1 VIERK
6 PDINVRQQKIIRELL
21 EAHGKITFSELAE
34 KTGLNARIIRYN
46 MNIVRTWLQTS
57 EIEFIN
63 KPGYGVEVVASQQKK
78 NDLLETINAL
88 EDCDLVLSRKQR
100 IRIMLSYLLTSNAP
114 VAAKKVSEVE
124 NFSRSTIF
132 KDIQGVEKWLS
143 KFNIQLLRRS
153 AKGLWIEGREE
164 SRRFALVRLI
174 REELGDKRWYRLF
187 EYFQNRQHFT
197 SDVISYRIAG
207 FINQLRLDFTHHLVL
222 YIEENIN
229 RCISL
234 KSQVEIMMYLGIMI
248 QAIQG
253 GKSIPGKVDKKV
265 TATDE
270 YAIAQVLGYQ
280 IEKEYKIKPNQREI
294 ELLTALIIG
303 SRRENSSSQEIN
315 DSNHIP
321 SSYKSEQIAQQIINI
336 CSMRLHPM
344 LKIDEILFQE
354 LKNHLDYSLFRLN
367 YHIPIRNSHL
377 YVIKEK
383 FPKIYRVAES
393 SIFILENEV
402 STRIPEEEV
411 GFITMYLL
419 SALERLRTVEDSHL
433 SVIIAN
439 DGVRAKS
446 SLLQSRLE
454 YEFPNLRVVRII
466 NTFET
471 SFSNDLEGDLIV
483 STLPIE
489 DFNLPVIEVQPFLEI
504 DDIKSIQRWIAEKN
518 QSKRKQNLRSLD
530 QQNSL
535 ADLLQLTHITFFNG
549 VNSWRKIVSLAS
561 QPLINSGVIQDRYLS
576 AMIDV
581 IENYGFYMY
590 MGSGVLLLHAKP
602 TDGVNQLCMSMLK
615 LEQPFKFEHDTPPE
629 TDIIFVL
636 GATDDNS
643 HLTALFQLNELI
655 QYPEFMNSVRNTKK
669 PSEVVNILW
678 QWLPK
683 LTGSY

>member
-1 VIERK
+1 VIDRK
-6 PDINVRQQKIIRELL
+6 PDINVRQQNIIRELL
-21 EAHGKITFSELAE
+21 EAHGKITFAELAE

-46 MNIVRTWLQTS
+46 MNIVRAWLQTS
-57 EIEFIN
+57 DIEFIN
-63 KPGYGVEVVASQQKK
+63 KPGYGVEVVASEQKK
-78 NDLLETINAL
+78 NDLLEAINAL
-88 EDCDLVLSRKQR
+88 DDCDIVLSRKQR
-100 IRIMLSYLLTSNAP
+100 IRIMLLYLLTSNEP

-143 KFNIQLLRRS
+143 KFNIQLLKRS

-174 REELGDKRWYRLF
+174 REELGDKKWHRLF
-187 EYFQNRQHFT
+187 GYFPNSQHFT
-197 SDVISYRIAG
+197 SDTISHRIAD
-207 FINQLRLDFTHHLVL
+207 FINQLRLDFTHQLIL

-229 RCISL
+229 RCMSL
-234 KSQVEIMMYLGIMI
+234 KSQVEIMIYLGIMI
-248 QAIQG
+248 QAIKD
-253 GKSIPGKVDKKV
+253 GKSIHGDVDKNV
-265 TATDE
+265 IGTDE
-270 YAIAQVLGYQ
+270 YAVAQVLVYK
-280 IEKEYKIKPNQREI
+280 IEKQFQITPNQKEI

-303 SRRENSSSQEIN
+303 SRWENSPSLKLN
-315 DSNHIP
+315 DSNDIP
-321 SSYKSEQIAQQIINI
+321 SSYKSEHIAQQIINI

-377 YVIKEK
+377 NLIKEK
-383 FPKIYRVAES
+383 FLKVYRVAKS

-411 GFITMYLL
+411 GFIAMYLL

-433 SVIIAN
+433 NAIIAN

-454 YEFPNLRVVRII
+454 YEFPNLRVIRTI

-471 SFSNDLEGDLIV
+471 SSSNDLEGDLII

-489 DFNLPVIEVQPFLEI
+489 DSKLPVIEVQPFLEI

-535 ADLLQLTHITFFNG
+535 VDLLKLAHITFSLG
-549 VNSWRKIVSLAS
+549 GISWREIVALAS
-561 QPLINSGVIQDRYLS
+561 QPLINSGAIQNRYLS
-576 AMIDV
+576 AMIEV
-581 IENYGFYMY
+581 IENYGFFMY

-615 LEQPFKFEHDTPPE
+615 LEQPFKFENDTPPD

-655 QYPEFMNSVRNTKK
+655 QYPEFMNGIRNTKK

-683 LTGSY
+683 LTESS

>member
-1 VIERK
+1 MIDRK
-6 PDINVRQQKIIRELL
+6 PDINVRQQNIIRELL
-21 EAHGKITFSELAE
+21 KARGKITFAELAG

-46 MNIVRTWLQTS
+46 MNVVRTWLQIS

-78 NDLLETINAL
+78 NDLLEIINSL

-100 IRIMLSYLLTSNAP
+100 IRIMLLYLLTSTEP
-114 VAAKKVSEVE
+114 VATKKVSEME
-124 NFSRSTIF
+124 SFSRSTIF
-132 KDIQGVEKWLS
+132 KDIQGVERWLCRFDI
-143 KFNIQLLRRS
+143 KLFKRS

-174 REELGDKRWYRLF
+174 REELRDKRWHRLF
-187 EYFQNRQHFT
+187 GYFENHQHFT
-197 SDVISYRIAG
+197 SDAISRRIG
-207 FINQLRLDFTHHLVL
+207 DFINQLRLDFTHQLIL

-229 RCISL
+229 RCMSL
-234 KSQVEIMMYLGIMI
+234 KSRVEIMMYLGIMI

-253 GKSIPGKVDKKV
+253 GKSIHGEVDKNM

-270 YAIAQVLGYQ
+270 YAVAQVLGYQ
-280 IEKEYKIKPNQREI
+280 IEKEYQIKPNQKEI

-303 SRRENSSSQEIN
+303 SRWENTPSQEFN
-315 DSNHIP
+315 DLNNVS
-321 SSYKSEQIAQQIINI
+321 SSYKSEQIARQMINI

-377 YVIKEK
+377 NLIKEK

-402 STRIPEEEV
+402 SSRIPEEEV
-411 GFITMYLL
+411 GFIAMYLL

-433 SVIIAN
+433 NAIIAN

-454 YEFPNLRVVRII
+454 YEFPNLRVVRTI

-471 SFSNDLEGDLIV
+471 SSSNDLEGDLII

-489 DFNLPVIEVQPFLEI
+489 DSKLPVIEVQPFLEI

-518 QSKRKQNLRSLD
+518 QSKRKQNLTSLD

-535 ADLLQLTHITFFNG
+535 VDLLKLAHITFSSG
-549 VNSWRKIVSLAS
+549 INSWREIVALAS
-561 QPLINSGVIQDRYLS
+561 QPLINSGAIQDRYLS
-576 AMIDV
+576 AMIEV
-581 IENYGFYMY
+581 IENHGFYMY
-590 MGSGVLLLHAKP
+590 MGSGVLLLHAAP
-602 TDGVNQLCMSMLK
+602 TDGVNQLCVSMLK
-615 LEQPFKFEHDTPPE
+615 LKQPFKFENGTTPD

-655 QYPEFMNSVRNTKK
+655 QYPEFMSDIRNTKK

-683 LTGSY
+683 LTESS

>member
-1 VIERK
+1 MIDRK
-6 PDINVRQQKIIRELL
+6 PDINVRQQNIIRELL
-21 EAHGKITFSELAE
+21 EARDKATFTELAG

-46 MNIVRTWLQTS
+46 MNVVRTWLQTS
-57 EIEFIN
+57 DIEFIN

-78 NDLLETINAL
+78 NDLLEIINSL

-100 IRIMLSYLLTSNAP
+100 IRIMLLYLLTSNEP
-114 VAAKKVSEVE
+114 VATKKVSEME

-132 KDIQGVEKWLS
+132 KDIKGVERWLDRFDI
-143 KFNIQLLRRS
+143 KLLKRS
-153 AKGLWIEGREE
+153 AKGLWVEGREE

-174 REELGDKRWYRLF
+174 REELRDKRWYQLF
-187 EYFQNRQHFT
+187 DYFENHQHFT
-197 SDVISYRIAG
+197 SDAISHRIG
-207 FINQLRLDFTHHLVL
+207 DFINQLRLDFTHQLIL

-229 RCISL
+229 RCMSL
-234 KSQVEIMMYLGIMI
+234 KSRVEIMMYLGIMI

-253 GKSIPGKVDKKV
+253 GKSIHGEVDKNM

-270 YAIAQVLGYQ
+270 YAVAQVLGYQ
-280 IEKEYKIKPNQREI
+280 IEKEYQIKPNQKEI

-303 SRRENSSSQEIN
+303 SRWENTPSQELN
-315 DSNHIP
+315 DLNNIS
-321 SSYKSEQIAQQIINI
+321 SSYKSEQIAQQMIDI

-377 YVIKEK
+377 NLIKEK
-383 FPKIYRVAES
+383 FLNIYRVAES

-402 STRIPEEEV
+402 SSQIPEEEV
-411 GFITMYLL
+411 GFIAMYLL

-433 SVIIAN
+433 NAIIAN
-439 DGVRAKS
+439 DGIRAKS

-454 YEFPNLRVVRII
+454 YEFPNLRVVRTI
-466 NTFET
+466 NTFDT
-471 SFSNDLEGDLIV
+471 SSSNDLEGDLII

-489 DFNLPVIEVQPFLEI
+489 DSKLPVIEVQPFLEI
-504 DDIKSIQRWIAEKN
+504 DDIKSIQRWIADKN
-518 QSKRKQNLRSLD
+518 QSKRKQNLTSLD

-535 ADLLQLTHITFFNG
+535 VDLLKLAYITFSSD
-549 VNSWRKIVSLAS
+549 VNSWREIVALAS
-561 QPLINSGVIQDRYLS
+561 QPLINSGAIQDRYLS
-576 AMIDV
+576 AMIAV
-581 IENYGFYMY
+581 IEIHGFYMY
-590 MGSGVLLLHAKP
+590 MGSGVLLLHAAP
-602 TDGVNQLCMSMLK
+602 TDGVNQLCVSMLK
-615 LEQPFKFEHDTPPE
+615 LEQPFKFENGTTPD

-655 QYPEFMNSVRNTKK
+655 HYPEFMSDIRNTKK

-683 LTGSY
+683 LTESS

>member
-1 VIERK
+1 MIDRK
-6 PDINVRQQKIIRELL
+6 PDINVRQQNIIRELL
-21 EAHGKITFSELAE
+21 EAHGKITFAELAK

-46 MNIVRTWLQTS
+46 MNVVRTWLQTS
-57 EIEFIN
+57 DIEFIN

-78 NDLLETINAL
+78 NDLLEAINSL
-88 EDCDLVLSRKQR
+88 DDCDLVLSRKQR
-100 IRIMLSYLLTSNAP
+100 IRIMLLYLLTSNEP
-114 VAAKKVSEVE
+114 VAAKKVAEME

-143 KFNIQLLRRS
+143 KFNIQLLKRS

-174 REELGDKRWYRLF
+174 REELGDKRWHRIF
-187 EYFQNRQHFT
+187 EFFQNNQHFT
-197 SDVISYRIAG
+197 SDVISHRIAN
-207 FINQLRLDFTHHLVL
+207 FINQLRLDFTHQLIL

-229 RCISL
+229 RCMSL
-234 KSQVEIMMYLGIMI
+234 KSQVEIMIYLGITI
-248 QAIQG
+248 QAIKG
-253 GKSIPGKVDKKV
+253 EKSIHGKVDKNI

-270 YAIAQVLGYQ
+270 YAVAQVLGYK
-280 IEKEYKIKPNQREI
+280 IEKEFQITLNPKEI

-303 SRRENSSSQEIN
+303 SRWENNLSRDIT
-315 DSNHIP
+315 DSNNIP
-321 SSYKSEQIAQQIINI
+321 SSYKSEQITQKMINV

-344 LKIDEILFQE
+344 LKIDQILFQE

-377 YVIKEK
+377 NVIKEK

-411 GFITMYLL
+411 GFIAMYLL

-433 SVIIAN
+433 NVIIAN

-454 YEFPNLRVVRII
+454 YEFPNLRVIKTI
-466 NTFET
+466 NTYET
-471 SFSNDLEGDLIV
+471 SSSTDLERDLII

-489 DFNLPVIEVQPFLEI
+489 DSKLPVIEVQPFLEI

-535 ADLLQLTHITFFNG
+535 VDLLQLAHITFSNG
-549 VNSWRKIVSLAS
+549 VNSLQEVIALAS
-561 QPLINSGVIQDRYLS
+561 QPLINSDAIQDRYLS

-581 IENYGFYMY
+581 IQNHGFYMY

-602 TDGVNQLCMSMLK
+602 TDGVNQICMSMLK
-615 LEQPFKFEHDTPPE
+615 LEQPFKFDNDTPTD

-643 HLTALFQLNELI
+643 HLSALFQLNELI
-655 QYPEFMNSVRNTKK
+655 RYPEFMNGIRNTKK

-678 QWLPK
+678 KWLPK
-683 LTGSY
+683 LTESS

>member
-1 VIERK
+1 VIDRK
-6 PDINVRQQKIIRELL
+6 PDINVRQQNIIRELL

-57 EIEFIN
+57 DIEFIN

-78 NDLLETINAL
+78 SDLLETINAL

-100 IRIMLSYLLTSNAP
+100 IRIMLLYLLTSNEP
-114 VAAKKVSEVE
+114 VAAKKVSEME

-132 KDIQGVEKWLS
+132 KDIQGVERWLCRFEI
-143 KFNIQLLRRS
+143 KLIKRP

-174 REELGDKRWYRLF
+174 REELGDKRWHRLF
-187 EYFQNRQHFT
+187 GYFENHQHFT
-197 SDVISYRIAG
+197 SDAISQRIAD
-207 FINQLRLDFTHHLVL
+207 FINNLRLDFTHQLIL

-229 RCISL
+229 RCMSL
-234 KSQVEIMMYLGIMI
+234 KSRVEIMMYLGIMI
-248 QAIQG
+248 QSIQG
-253 GKSIPGKVDKKV
+253 GKSIHGEVDKNV
-265 TATDE
+265 TETDE
-270 YAIAQVLGYQ
+270 FAVGQVLAYK
-280 IEKEYKIKPNQREI
+280 IEKKFQITPNQKEI
-294 ELLTALIIG
+294 ELITALIIG
-303 SRRENSSSQEIN
+303 SRWENCPSRELN
-315 DSNHIP
+315 DPNDIP
-321 SSYKSEQIAQQIINI
+321 SSYKSEQITQQMINI

-377 YVIKEK
+377 NVIKEK

-393 SIFILENEV
+393 SIFILENEI

-411 GFITMYLL
+411 GFIAMYLL

-454 YEFPNLRVVRII
+454 YEFPNLRVVRTI

-471 SFSNDLEGDLIV
+471 SFSNDLEGDLII

-489 DFNLPVIEVQPFLEI
+489 GSKLPTIEVQPFLEI
-504 DDIKSIQRWIAEKN
+504 DDIKSVQRWIAEKN
-518 QSKRKQNLRSLD
+518 QSKRRQNLISLD

-535 ADLLQLTHITFFNG
+535 VDLLKLTHITFSSG
-549 VNSWRKIVSLAS
+549 INSWYEIVSLAS
-561 QPLINSGVIQDRYLS
+561 QPLIDSGAIQDRYLS
-576 AMIDV
+576 AMIDL

-615 LEQPFKFEHDTPPE
+615 LKQPFKFENDTPPD

-655 QYPEFMNSVRNTKK
+655 QYPEFMNGIRNTKK

-683 LTGSY
+683 LTESN

>member
-1 VIERK
+1 MIDRK
-6 PDINVRQQKIIRELL
+6 PDINVRQQNIIRELL

-34 KTGLNARIIRYN
+34 KTGLNTRIIRYN
-46 MNIVRTWLQTS
+46 MNIVRAWLQTAD
-57 EIEFIN
+57 IEFIN

-78 NDLLETINAL
+78 SDLLETVNAL

-100 IRIMLSYLLTSNAP
+100 IRIMLLYLLTSNEP
-114 VAAKKVSEVE
+114 VAAKKVSEME

-132 KDIQGVEKWLS
+132 KDIQRVERWLCRFDI
-143 KFNIQLLRRS
+143 KLIKRP

-174 REELGDKRWYRLF
+174 REELGDKRWHRLF
-187 EYFQNRQHFT
+187 GYFQNSQRFT
-197 SDVISYRIAG
+197 SDAISHCIAD
-207 FINQLRLDFTHHLVL
+207 FINQLKLDFTHQLIR

-229 RCISL
+229 LCMSL

-248 QAIQG
+248 HSISS
-253 GKSIPGKVDKKV
+253 GKSIHGEVDKNL

-280 IEKEYKIKPNQREI
+280 VEKEYKLKPNPKEI

-303 SRRENSSSQEIN
+303 SRWESTPSQEFN
-315 DSNHIP
+315 DLNNIP
-321 SSYKSEQIAQQIINI
+321 SSYKSEQIARQMINI

-344 LKIDEILFQE
+344 LKIDETLFQE

-377 YVIKEK
+377 NVIKEK
-383 FPKIYRVAES
+383 FPKIYRVADS

-454 YEFPNLRVVRII
+454 YEFPNLRVVRTI

-471 SFSNDLEGDLIV
+471 SFSNDLEGDLII

-489 DFNLPVIEVQPFLEI
+489 DSKLPVIEVQPFLEI
-504 DDIKSIQRWIAEKN
+504 DDIKSVQRWIAEKN
-518 QSKRKQNLRSLD
+518 QSKRRQNLISLD

-535 ADLLQLTHITFFNG
+535 VDLLKLTHITFSSS
-549 VNSWRKIVSLAS
+549 VNSWHEIVPLAS
-561 QPLINSGVIQDRYLS
+561 QPLIDSGTIQDRYLS
-576 AMIDV
+576 AMIDL
-581 IENYGFYMY
+581 IDSYGFYMY

-615 LEQPFKFEHDTPPE
+615 LEQPFKFDNDTPQD

-655 QYPEFMNSVRNTKK
+655 RYPEFMNSIRNTKK

-683 LTGSY
+683 LTD

>member
-1 VIERK
+1 MIGRK
-6 PDINVRQQKIIRELL
+6 PDINTRQQNIIRELL
-21 EAHGKITFSELAE
+21 EAHGKITLAELAE
-34 KTGLNARIIRYN
+34 KIGLNARVIRYN
-46 MNIVRTWLQTS
+46 MNIVRSWLQTS
-57 EIEFIN
+57 SVEFIN

-100 IRIMLSYLLTSNAP
+100 IRIMLLYLLTASEP
-114 VAAKKVSEVE
+114 VSAKKVSEVE

-132 KDIQGVEKWLS
+132 KDIQGVESWLGR
-143 KFNIQLLRRS
+143 FNIQLLKRS
-153 AKGLWIEGREE
+153 AKGLWIEGREV

-174 REELGDKRWYRLF
+174 REELGDKRWHRLF
-187 EYFQNRQHFT
+187 GYFENHHYFT
-197 SDVISYRIAG
+197 SDAISHCIAD
-207 FINQLRLDFTHHLVL
+207 FINQLRLDFTYQLIL

-229 RCISL
+229 RCMSL
-234 KSQVEIMMYLGIMI
+234 KSQVEIMIYLGIMT
-248 QAIQG
+248 QAIKE
-253 GKSIPGKVDKKV
+253 GKSIHGKVDKNV

-270 YAIAQVLGYQ
+270 YAVAQVLGYQ
-280 IEKEYKIKPNQREI
+280 IGKEFQIAPNPKEI

-303 SRRENSSSQEIN
+303 SRWENSPSREIN

-377 YVIKEK
+377 NAIKEK

-393 SIFILENEV
+393 SIIILENEV
-402 STRIPEEEV
+402 PTRIPEEEI
-411 GFITMYLL
+411 GFIAMYLL

-433 SVIIAN
+433 SAIIAN

-454 YEFPNLRVVRII
+454 YEFPNLKVVRTI
-466 NTFET
+466 NTFEST
-471 SFSNDLEGDLIV
+471 SSSDLEGDLII

-489 DFNLPVIEVQPFLEI
+489 DPLLPVIEVQPFLEI

-518 QSKRKQNLRSLD
+518 QSKRMHNLRSLD
-530 QQNSL
+530 QQISL
-535 ADLLQLTHITFFNG
+535 VDLLKLPHITFSVG
-549 VNSWRKIVSLAS
+549 GNSWREIVALAS
-561 QPLINSGVIQDRYLS
+561 QPLINSGAIQERYLS
-576 AMIDV
+576 AMINV
-581 IENYGFYMY
+581 IEKYGFYMY

-615 LEQPFKFEHDTPPE
+615 LEQPFKFENGTPPD
-629 TDIIFVL
+629 TDIIIVL
-636 GATDDNS
+636 GAADDNS

-655 QYPEFMNSVRNTKK
+655 QYPDFMNGIRNTKK

-683 LTGSY
+683 ISDLN

>member
-1 VIERK
+1 MIDRK
-6 PDINVRQQKIIRELL
+6 PDINVRQQNIIRELL
-21 EAHGKITFSELAE
+21 KAHGKITFAELAG
-34 KTGLNARIIRYN
+34 KTGLNARVIRYN
-46 MNIVRTWLQTS
+46 MDIVRSWLQTPGV
-57 EIEFIN
+57 EFIN

-78 NDLLETINAL
+78 TDLLETINAL

-100 IRIMLSYLLTSNAP
+100 IRIMLSYLLTSNEP

-124 NFSRSTIF
+124 SFSRSTIF

-143 KFNIQLLRRS
+143 KFDIQLLKRS

-174 REELGDKRWYRLF
+174 REDLGDKRWHRLF
-187 EYFQNRQHFT
+187 GYYENHQDFVN
-197 SDVISYRIAG
+197 DAISQRVAN
-207 FINQLRLDFTHHLVL
+207 FIKQLRLDFTHQLIL

-229 RCISL
+229 RCMSL
-234 KSQVEIMMYLGIMI
+234 KSQVEIMIYLGIMI

-253 GKSIPGKVDKKV
+253 EKSIHGKVDKNV

-270 YAIAQVLGYQ
+270 YAVARVLGYK
-280 IEKEYKIKPNQREI
+280 IEKGFQITPNPKEI
-294 ELLTALIIG
+294 ELLAALIIG
-303 SRRENSSSQEIN
+303 SRWENNPSREFN

-344 LKIDEILFQE
+344 LKIDEFLFQE

-367 YHIPIRNSHL
+367 YHIPIRNSL
-377 YVIKEK
+377 LITIKEK
-383 FPKIYRVAES
+383 YPKIYRVAES

-411 GFITMYLL
+411 GFIAMYLL
-419 SALERLRTVEDSHL
+419 SALERLRTVEDSRL
-433 SVIIAN
+433 SVVIAN

-454 YEFPNLRVVRII
+454 YEFPNLKVVRTI

-471 SFSNDLEGDLIV
+471 TSSNDLIGDLII

-489 DFNLPVIEVQPFLEI
+489 DSKLPVIEVQPFLEI

-535 ADLLQLTHITFFNG
+535 VDLIKPTHITFSSG
-549 VNSWRKIVSLAS
+549 GNSWHEIVTLAS
-561 QPLINSGVIQDRYLS
+561 QPLINCGAIQDRYLS

-581 IENYGFYMY
+581 IENHGFYMY

-602 TDGVNQLCMSMLK
+602 TDGVNRLCMSMLK
-615 LEQPFKFEHDTPPE
+615 LEQPFKFKNDTPLD

-636 GATDDNS
+636 GASDDNS

-655 QYPEFMNSVRNTKK
+655 QFPEFMNGIRNTKK
-669 PSEVVNILW
+669 TSEVVNIFL

-683 LTGSY
+683 LTESK

>member
-1 VIERK
+1 MIDRK
-6 PDINVRQQKIIRELL
+6 PDINVRQQNIIRELL
-21 EAHGKITFSELAE
+21 EARDKATFTELAG

-46 MNIVRTWLQTS
+46 MNVVRTWLQTS
-57 EIEFIN
+57 DIEFIN

-78 NDLLETINAL
+78 NDLLEIINSL

-100 IRIMLSYLLTSNAP
+100 IRIMLLYLLTSNEP
-114 VAAKKVSEVE
+114 VATKKVSEME

-132 KDIQGVEKWLS
+132 KDIKGVERWLDRFDI
-143 KFNIQLLRRS
+143 KLLKRS
-153 AKGLWIEGREE
+153 AKGLWVEGREE

-174 REELGDKRWYRLF
+174 REELRDKRWYQLF
-187 EYFQNRQHFT
+187 DYFENHQHFT
-197 SDVISYRIAG
+197 SDAISHRIG
-207 FINQLRLDFTHHLVL
+207 DFINQLRLDFTHQLIL

-229 RCISL
+229 RCMSL
-234 KSQVEIMMYLGIMI
+234 KSRVEIMMYLGIMI

-253 GKSIPGKVDKKV
+253 GKSIHGEVDKNM

-270 YAIAQVLGYQ
+270 YAVAQVLGYQ
-280 IEKEYKIKPNQREI
+280 IEKEYQIKPNQKEI

-303 SRRENSSSQEIN
+303 SRWENTPSQELN
-315 DSNHIP
+315 DLNNIS
-321 SSYKSEQIAQQIINI
+321 SSYKSEQIAQQMIDI

-377 YVIKEK
+377 NLIKEK
-383 FPKIYRVAES
+383 FLNIYRVAES

-402 STRIPEEEV
+402 SSQIPEEEV
-411 GFITMYLL
+411 GFIAMYLL

-433 SVIIAN
+433 NAIIAN

-454 YEFPNLRVVRII
+454 YEFPNLRVVRTI

-471 SFSNDLEGDLIV
+471 SSSNDLEGDLII

-489 DFNLPVIEVQPFLEI
+489 DSKLPVIEVQPFLEI
-504 DDIKSIQRWIAEKN
+504 DDIKSIQRWIADKN
-518 QSKRKQNLRSLD
+518 QSKRKQNLTSLD

-535 ADLLQLTHITFFNG
+535 VDLLKLAYITFSSD
-549 VNSWRKIVSLAS
+549 VNSWREIVALAS
-561 QPLINSGVIQDRYLS
+561 QPLINSGAIQDRYLS
-576 AMIDV
+576 AMIEV
-581 IENYGFYMY
+581 IENHGFYMY
-590 MGSGVLLLHAKP
+590 MGSGVLLLHAAP
-602 TDGVNQLCMSMLK
+602 TDGVNQLCVSMLK
-615 LEQPFKFEHDTPPE
+615 LEHAFKFKNGTTPD

-655 QYPEFMNSVRNTKK
+655 HYPEFMSDIRNTKK

-683 LTGSY
+683 LTESS

>member
-1 VIERK
+1 MIDRK
-6 PDINVRQQKIIRELL
+6 PDINVRQQNIIRELL

-46 MNIVRTWLQTS
+46 MNIVRAWLQTS
-57 EIEFIN
+57 DIEFIN

-78 NDLLETINAL
+78 SDLLEIINAL

-100 IRIMLSYLLTSNAP
+100 IRIMLLYLLTSNEP
-114 VAAKKVSEVE
+114 VAAKKVSEME

-132 KDIQGVEKWLS
+132 KDIQGVERWLCRFDI
-143 KFNIQLLRRS
+143 KLLRRS

-174 REELGDKRWYRLF
+174 REELGDKRWHRLF
-187 EYFQNRQHFT
+187 GYFQNSQHFT
-197 SDVISYRIAG
+197 SDAISHRIAD
-207 FINQLRLDFTHHLVL
+207 FINQLRLDFTLQLIL

-229 RCISL
+229 RCMSL

-248 QAIQG
+248 QSIQG
-253 GKSIPGKVDKKV
+253 GKSIHGEVDKKV

-270 YAIAQVLGYQ
+270 YAVAQVLAYK
-280 IEKEYKIKPNQREI
+280 IEKKFQITLNPKEI
-294 ELLTALIIG
+294 ELITALIIG
-303 SRRENSSSQEIN
+303 SRWENCPSREIN
-315 DSNHIP
+315 DPNHIP
-321 SSYKSEQIAQQIINI
+321 SSYKSEQITQQIINI

-344 LKIDEILFQE
+344 LKIDEVLFQE

-367 YHIPIRNSHL
+367 YHIPIRNL
-377 YVIKEK
+377 YLNAIKER

-393 SIFILENEV
+393 SIFILENEI
-402 STRIPEEEV
+402 SSHIPEEEV
-411 GFITMYLL
+411 GFIAMYLL

-433 SVIIAN
+433 NAIIAN

-454 YEFPNLRVVRII
+454 YEFPNLRVIRTI

-471 SFSNDLEGDLIV
+471 SSPNDSEGDLII
-483 STLPIE
+483 STLPIG
-489 DFNLPVIEVQPFLEI
+489 DSRLPVIEVQPFLEI

-535 ADLLQLTHITFFNG
+535 VDLLKLTHITFSLG
-549 VNSWRKIVSLAS
+549 GHSWHEIVALAS
-561 QPLINSGVIQDRYLS
+561 QPLINSGAIQDRYLS
-576 AMIDV
+576 AMINV
-581 IENYGFYMY
+581 IQNHGFYMY

-615 LEQPFKFEHDTPPE
+615 LEQPFRFENDTPTD

-655 QYPEFMNSVRNTKK
+655 QYPEFMNGIRNTKK

-678 QWLPK
+678 KWLPK
-683 LTGSY
+683 LTESS

>member
-1 VIERK
+1 VIDRK
-6 PDINVRQQKIIRELL
+6 PDINIRQQNIIRELL

-46 MNIVRTWLQTS
+46 MNIVRTWLQIS
-57 EIEFIN
+57 DIEFIN

-88 EDCDLVLSRKQR
+88 EDCDLVLSREQR
-100 IRIMLSYLLTSNAP
+100 IRIMLSYLLTSNEP
-114 VAAKKVSEVE
+114 VAAKTVSEVE

-143 KFNIQLLRRS
+143 KFNIRLLKRS

-174 REELGDKRWYRLF
+174 REELRDKRWHRLF
-187 EYFQNRQHFT
+187 GYFETHQHFT
-197 SDVISYRIAG
+197 SDAISHRIAD
-207 FINQLRLDFTHHLVL
+207 FINQLRLDFTHQLIL

-229 RCISL
+229 RCMSL
-234 KSQVEIMMYLGIMI
+234 KSRVEIMMYLGIMI
-248 QAIQG
+248 QSIQG
-253 GKSIPGKVDKKV
+253 GKSIHGEVDKNV
-265 TATDE
+265 TVTDE
-270 YAIAQVLGYQ
+270 YAVAQVLAYK
-280 IEKEYKIKPNQREI
+280 IEKKFQINLNPKEI

-303 SRRENSSSQEIN
+303 SRWENNPFREFNELN
-315 DSNHIP
+315 NIP
-321 SSYKSEQIAQQIINI
+321 SSYKSEHIAQQMINI

-344 LKIDEILFQE
+344 LKIDEVLFQE

-367 YHIPIRNSHL
+367 YHIPIRNL
-377 YVIKEK
+377 YLNAIKER

-411 GFITMYLL
+411 GFIAMYLL

-433 SVIIAN
+433 NAIIAN

-454 YEFPNLRVVRII
+454 YEFPNLRVVRTI

-471 SFSNDLEGDLIV
+471 SSSNDLEGDLII

-489 DFNLPVIEVQPFLEI
+489 DSNLPVIEVQPFLEI

-535 ADLLQLTHITFFNG
+535 VDLLKLAHITFSLG
-549 VNSWRKIVSLAS
+549 GISWREIVALAS
-561 QPLINSGVIQDRYLS
+561 QPLINSGVIQNHYLS
-576 AMIDV
+576 AMIEV
-581 IENYGFYMY
+581 IENYGFFMY

-615 LEQPFKFEHDTPPE
+615 LEQPIRFENDTTPD

-655 QYPEFMNSVRNTKK
+655 QYPEFMNGIRNTKK

-678 QWLPK
+678 RWLPK
-683 LTGSY
+683 LTESS

>member
-1 VIERK
+1 VLDRK
-6 PDINVRQQKIIRELL
+6 PDLNVRQQNIIRELL

-46 MNIVRTWLQTS
+46 MNIVRAWLQTAD
-57 EIEFIN
+57 IEFIN

-78 NDLLETINAL
+78 SDLLETINAL

-100 IRIMLSYLLTSNAP
+100 IRIMLLYLLTSNEP
-114 VAAKKVSEVE
+114 VAAKKVSEME

-132 KDIQGVEKWLS
+132 KDIQRVERWLCRFDI
-143 KFNIQLLRRS
+143 KLIKRP

-174 REELGDKRWYRLF
+174 REELGDKRWHRLF
-187 EYFQNRQHFT
+187 GYFQNPQRFT
-197 SDVISYRIAG
+197 SDAISHCIAD
-207 FINQLRLDFTHHLVL
+207 FINQLKLDFTHQLIL

-229 RCISL
+229 RCMSL

-248 QAIQG
+248 HSISS
-253 GKSIPGKVDKKV
+253 GKSIHGKVDKNL

-280 IEKEYKIKPNQREI
+280 IEKEYKIKPNQKEI

-303 SRRENSSSQEIN
+303 SRWESTPSREFN
-315 DSNHIP
+315 DLNNIP
-321 SSYKSEQIAQQIINI
+321 SSYKSEQIARQMINI

-344 LKIDEILFQE
+344 LKIDETLFQE

-377 YVIKEK
+377 NVIKEK

-393 SIFILENEV
+393 SIFLLENEV

-454 YEFPNLRVVRII
+454 YEFPNLRVVRTI

-471 SFSNDLEGDLIV
+471 SFSNDLEGDLII

-489 DFNLPVIEVQPFLEI
+489 DSKLPVIEVQPFLEI
-504 DDIKSIQRWIAEKN
+504 DDIKSVQRWIAEKN
-518 QSKRKQNLRSLD
+518 QSKRRQNLISLD

-535 ADLLQLTHITFFNG
+535 VDLLKLTHITFSSS
-549 VNSWRKIVSLAS
+549 VNSWHEIVPLAS
-561 QPLINSGVIQDRYLS
+561 QPLIDSGTIQDRYLS
-576 AMIDV
+576 AMIDL
-581 IENYGFYMY
+581 IESYGFYMY

-615 LEQPFKFEHDTPPE
+615 LKQPFKFENDTPPD

-655 QYPEFMNSVRNTKK
+655 QYPEFMNGIRNTKK

-683 LTGSY
+683 LTESS